1 MQSIDRHFIIFIAN
15 ALQELLMHLQ
25 GNCHPEDSAS
35 TANDL
40 VGILLFD
47 AL

>member
-15 ALQELLMHLQ
+15 ALQELMHLQ
-25 GNCHPEDSAS
+25 GNCHPEDSAG